1 MRSTPFQALDAS
13 GGFTPCSKLGQ
24 PVALTARALP
34 DRAKALIAEVHM
46 SSARIPVL
54 AVIYTLLACSHDPA
68 RTRTPVHIEEATIDE
83 LQGAMAAGVL
93 TSHALVQHYLDR
105 IARYD
110 KQGPKLDA
118 FLLVNSRALEEADR
132 LDQERASKGPR
143 GPLHG
148 IPIVLKDNMNTAD
161 LPTTGGSLAFAGAQ
175 PQADAFIV
183 SRLRAAGAV
192 ILGKTNLHELA
203 RAGTTVSSLGG
214 QTLNPYDLS
223 RTPGGSSGGT
233 AVAVAANMA
242 AVGLGSDTVNSIRS
256 PASAC
261 DVVGLRPTRGLVSR
275 SGIIPAALTQD
286 MAGPIGRTVADTAWV
301 LEAIQG
307 YDTNDPTTAE
317 GASMAKRSYR
327 DALVKSGLGGARI
340 GVLRSFFGNKP
351 EHAEVNRVM
360 DEAIARMKSLGAEPV
375 ELEVPLDVEQLIAT
389 MDVQKWESKTQID
402 AWLRDLGP
410 GAPQI
415 RTFDEWVASGKFDK
429 SLEKGLKAAQPFDH
443 PESDPEY
450 KERIGPRKKSLQAQV
465 MALLEEKK
473 LDAIVYPHQK
483 RLVVPIGESQVE
495 RNGFLA
501 SITGFPAITVPAGF
515 SSAGLPIGIELLGRP
530 YAEPTLFKLAYA
542 YEHGTRNRRPPATA
556 P

>member
-1 MRSTPFQALDAS
+1 MMDVRGRIGAVLCAL
-13 GGFTPCSKLGQ
+13 F
-24 PVALTARALP
+24 
-34 DRAKALIAEVHM
+34 
-46 SSARIPVL
+46 
-54 AVIYTLLACSHDPA
+54 ACSHAASRKAAAVRID
-68 RTRTPVHIEEATIDE
+68 EATIDE
-83 LQGAMAAGVL
+83 LQAAMTAGQL

-105 IARYD
+105 IALYD
-110 KQGPKLDA
+110 KQGPKLNA
-118 FLLVNSRALEEADR
+118 FLLVNPRALTEADL
-132 LDQERASKGPR
+132 LDKERAAKGPR

-148 IPIVLKDNMNTAD
+148 IAIVLKDNMNTVD
-161 LPTTGGSLAFAGAQ
+161 LPTTGGSTAFAGAQ

-183 SRLRAAGAV
+183 AKLREAGVV

-214 QTLNPYDLS
+214 QTLNPYDLT

-233 AVAVAANMA
+233 AVAVATNMA
-242 AVGLGSDTVNSIRS
+242 TVGLGSDTVNSVRS

-261 DVVGLRPTRGLVSR
+261 DLVGLRPTRGLVSR

-286 MAGPIGRTVADTAWV
+286 MAGPLARTVEDAAIV

-307 YDTNDPTTAE
+307 YDEKDPTTADDR
-317 GASMAKRSYR
+317 GMARRSYR
-327 DALVKSGLGGARI
+327 ANLQGDGLRGARI
-340 GVLRSFFGNKP
+340 GILRSFFGNKP
-351 EHAEVNRVM
+351 EHAEVNRVV
-360 DEAIARMKSLGAEPV
+360 DEAIARMKALGAEPV
-375 ELEVPLDVEQLIAT
+375 ELEVPLDVEQLINT

-410 GAPQI
+410 GAPRI
-415 RTFDEWVASGKFDK
+415 HTFDEWVASGKFDK
-429 SLEKGLKAAQPFDH
+429 TLEKGLKAAQPFDH

-450 KERIGPRKKSLQAQV
+450 LQRIGPRKEGLQKQV
-465 MALLEEKK
+465 IAILDERQ

-515 SSAGLPIGIELLGRP
+515 SSGGVPIGVELLGRP
-530 YAEPTLFKLAYA
+530 FAEPTLFKLASA
-542 YEHGTRNRRPPATA
+542 YERGTHNRRPPATT

>member
-1 MRSTPFQALDAS
+1 MPISSRPTPSLVSAAL
-13 GGFTPCSKLGQ
+13 L
-24 PVALTARALP
+24 ALC
-34 DRAKALIAEVHM
+34 
-46 SSARIPVL
+46 
-54 AVIYTLLACSHDPA
+54 ACSHAAP
-68 RTRTPVHIEEATIDE
+68 RGESPPFQIEEASVAQ
-83 LQGAMAAGVL
+83 LQAAMAVGVL
-93 TSHALVQHYLDR
+93 TSRELTQHYLDR

-110 KQGPKLDA
+110 KAGPRLNA
-118 FLLVNSRALEEADR
+118 FLLLNPRALDEADA
-132 LDQERASKGPR
+132 LDKERAAKGAR

-148 IPIVLKDNMNTAD
+148 IPVVVKDNMNTKD
-161 LPTTGGSLAFAGAQ
+161 LPTTGGSSAFASAQ

-183 SRLRAAGAV
+183 AKLRAAGV
-192 ILGKTNLHELA
+192 VLLGKTNLHELA

-242 AVGLGSDTVNSIRS
+242 SVGLGSDTVNSIRS

-261 DVVGLRPTRGLVSR
+261 DLVGLRPTRGLVSR

-286 MAGPIGRTVADTAWV
+286 MAGPIGRTVADVAVV
-301 LEAIQG
+301 LEVIQG
-307 YDTNDPTTAE
+307 PDAKDPTTVDAA
-317 GASMAKRSYR
+317 GMARRTYR
-327 DALVKSGLGGARI
+327 DSLVQDGLRGARI
-340 GVLRSFFGNKP
+340 GVLRSFFGAKP
-351 EHAEVNRVM
+351 EHHEVNRVVG
-360 DEAIARMKSLGAEPV
+360 EAIARMRSLGAEPI
-375 ELEVPLDVEQLIAT
+375 ELQMPLDVEQLIAS

-410 GAPQI
+410 GAPPI
-415 RTFDEWVASGKFDK
+415 HTFDDWVASGKFDK
-429 SLEKGLKAAQPFDH
+429 TLEKGLKAAQPFDH
-443 PESDPEY
+443 PENDPEY
-450 KERIGPRKKSLQAQV
+450 LQRIGPHKEALQKQV
-465 MALLEEKK
+465 IAILGENK

-515 SSAGLPIGIELLGRP
+515 SSGGVPIGVELLGRP
-530 YAEPTLFKLAYA
+530 YAEPTLLKLAYT
-542 YEHGTRNRRPPATA
+542 YEKGTHNRRPPATA

>member
-1 MRSTPFQALDAS
+1 M
-13 GGFTPCSKLGQ
+13 
-24 PVALTARALP
+24 V
-34 DRAKALIAEVHM
+34 AEVLMRHVRKYV
-46 SSARIPVL
+46 SPVL
-54 AVIYTLLACSHDPA
+54 CMLLACSHAAPRGA
-68 RTRTPVHIEEATIDE
+68 APIRIEEATIDE
-83 LQGAMAAGVL
+83 LQAAMAAGEL
-93 TSHALVQHYLDR
+93 TSYALVQHYLDR

-110 KQGPKLDA
+110 KQGPKLNA
-118 FLLVNSRALEEADR
+118 FLLVNPRALEEADR

-148 IPIVLKDNMNTAD
+148 IPVVLKDNMNTAD
-161 LPTTGGSLAFAGAQ
+161 LPTTGGSSAFAGAQ

-183 SRLRAAGAV
+183 SKLHEAGAV
-192 ILGKTNLHELA
+192 ILGKANLHELA

-214 QTLNPYDLS
+214 QTLNPYDLA

-233 AVAVAANMA
+233 AVAVATNMA

-261 DVVGLRPTRGLVSR
+261 DLVGLRPTRGLVSR

-286 MAGPIGRTVADTAWV
+286 MAGPIARTVADAAV
-301 LEAIQG
+301 LLEVIQG
-307 YDTNDPTTAE
+307 YDETDPTTGD

-327 DALVKSGLGGARI
+327 DALVKGGLRGARI
-340 GVLRSFFGNKP
+340 GVLRSFFGSKP
-351 EHAEVNRVM
+351 EHEEVNRIVGR
-360 DEAIARMKSLGAEPV
+360 AIARVESLGAELV

-415 RTFDEWVASGKFDK
+415 HTFDDWVASGKFDK

-450 KERIGPRKKSLQAQV
+450 LQRIGPRKESLQKQV
-465 MALLEEKK
+465 IAMLEEKK

-483 RLVVPIGESQVE
+483 RLAVPIGESQVE

-515 SSAGLPIGIELLGRP
+515 SSGGVPVGVELLGRP
-530 YAEPTLFKLAYA
+530 YSEPTLLKLAYA
-542 YEHGTRNRRPPATA
+542 YEQGTQNRRPPATA

>member
-1 MRSTPFQALDAS
+1 
-13 GGFTPCSKLGQ
+13 
-24 PVALTARALP
+24 
-34 DRAKALIAEVHM
+34 M
-46 SSARIPVL
+46 SSTRVPVL
-54 AVIYTLLACSHDPA
+54 AVLYTLVACSHAP
-68 RTRTPVHIEEATIDE
+68 TGSQTPPQIDEATIAE
-83 LQGAMAAGVL
+83 LQGAMAAGEI
-93 TSHALVQHYLDR
+93 TSRALVQHYLDR
-105 IARYD
+105 IDRYD
-110 KQGPKLDA
+110 KQGPKLNA
-118 FLLVNSRALEEADR
+118 FLLVNPRALEEAGR
-132 LDQERASKGPR
+132 LDQERATKGPR

-183 SRLRAAGAV
+183 SRLRAAGVV

-242 AVGLGSDTVNSIRS
+242 TVGLGSDTVNSIRS

-261 DVVGLRPTRGLVSR
+261 DLVGVRPTRGLVSR

-286 MAGPIGRTVADTAWV
+286 MAGPIGRTVADTAVV
-301 LEAIQG
+301 LEVIQG
-307 YDTNDPTTAE
+307 YDAKDPTTAD
-317 GASMAKRSYR
+317 GASMAKRGYR
-327 DALVKSGLGGARI
+327 DGLVKSGLRGARI
-340 GVLRSFFGNKP
+340 GVLRSFFGDKP

-360 DEAIARMKSLGAEPV
+360 AEAIAQMKSLGAEPV
-375 ELEVPLDVEQLIAT
+375 ELDVPLDVEHLIAT

-410 GAPQI
+410 GAPKI
-415 RTFDEWVASGKFDK
+415 HSFDEWVASGKFDK
-429 SLEKGLKAAQPFDH
+429 TLEKGLKAAQPFDH

-450 KERIGPRKKSLQAQV
+450 LERIGPRKKSLQAQV
-465 MALLEEKK
+465 IAILEQKK

-515 SSAGLPIGIELLGRP
+515 SSGGVPVGIELLGRP

-542 YEHGTRNRRPPATA
+542 YEQGNRNRRPPPQA